1 MLAPEHLVN
10 LDGGLARRIYDEV
23 VFFSI
28 VQTGVP
34 VARVAL
40 QTRNSRE
47 LLESVLEIGE
57 PPEPQ
62 DAKGSA
68 EDLGR
73 IERDSALDDPIFQIK
88 PRTLSERSD
97 NTLCV

>member
-1 MLAPEHLVN
+1 MLFP
-10 LDGGLARRIYDEV
+10 I
-23 VFFSI
+23 I
-28 VQTGVP
+28 QTGVP

-40 QTRNSRE
+40 QARNSRE

-68 EDLGR
+68 EGLGR
-73 IERDSALDDPIFQIK
+73 VEWDSAPDDPIFQIK
-88 PRTLSERSD
+88 PRTLPERSD

>member
-1 MLAPEHLVN
+1 M
-10 LDGGLARRIYDEV
+10 
-23 VFFSI
+23 FFPV
-28 VQTGVP
+28 VQTTVF
-34 VARVAL
+34 VVCIAL
-40 QTRNSRE
+40 QTRNSCE

-88 PRTLSERSD
+88 PRTLPERSD